1 MFCSVLMLKSR
12 KVEPIPETP
21 DINSWID
28 WGQTLYTEAATYFKK
43 CQSIIAPDL
52 IKVSRCQGGLWLN
65 ASGVNMMNAMSSAEK
80 CIPGIY
86 AWYKQWR
93 KQLWRILWGNR
104 WVKTHLLIDSSS
116 AIFSPA
122 HLRVVLTPS
131 SNRPCTRSQNTPI
144 KWAATH
150 AWILL
155 FLGDRNK
162 SDLMHW
168 NLCTSLGSSVEMFPC
183 YYNRPSPT
191 SGCIRISR
199 RSF

>member
-52 IKVSRCQGGLWLN
+52 IKASRCQGGLWLN

-144 KWAATH
+144 KWAATCLNPSLPWWQKQIWSD
-150 AWILL
+150 ALKSLYITWLL
-155 FLGDRNK
+155 RGDV
-162 SDLMHW
+162 SMLLQQTFS
-168 NLCTSLGSSVEMFPC
+168 NLRVYKNL
-183 YYNRPSPT
+183 
-191 SGCIRISR
+191 
-199 RSF
+199 